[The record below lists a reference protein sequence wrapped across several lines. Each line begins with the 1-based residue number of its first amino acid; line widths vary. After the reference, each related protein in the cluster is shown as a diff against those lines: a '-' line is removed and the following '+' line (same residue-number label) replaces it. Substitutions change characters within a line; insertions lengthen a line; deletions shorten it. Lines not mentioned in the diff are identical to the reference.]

1 MNKIIL
7 CFAEDRTTTATAKKV
22 RSFVV
27 FVASNCGVNRNTFNR
42 YFNIIQEKILKEGL
56 KEIETFELDES
67 YFEAKCVR
75 GKLKK
80 GESGFEE

>member
-1 MNKIIL
+1 MNKLIL
-7 CFAEDRTTTATAKKV
+7 CFVEDITASAIAKKV

-42 YFNIIQEKILKEGL
+42 YFNIIREKILKEGL

-80 GESGFEE
+80 GESDFEK